1 MVYLSKKIN
10 KEIAM
15 QTLRFNKGKF
25 KIMQIAD
32 VQENAVPN
40 PDTTK
45 LIRLAVEREKPDLV
59 VFTGDQIKGY
69 STSFKKDPYQKIEN
83 LLFQITEPLREHNIP
98 FAVTF
103 GNHDRDSGVPNKEQ
117 MEIYRKLEGF
127 LNPDSRNQDDPG
139 TYSLLIKDSEGKKDI
154 FCLYIIDSNA
164 KDADGNYAP
173 VTKEQIE
180 WYRQERDRIESDNN
194 GCLPSLVFQ
203 HIPLPEYYK
212 AIRKCSYF
220 AKGRVE
226 AFGSHKNEFYK
237 LFDDSVADGGFM
249 LESPAAPEIN
259 NGEFDAFKEKGE
271 VLGVYV
277 GHDHNNSFVKN
288 VDGIDLGYTQGA
300 GFSTY
305 GPGRNRGVRIFE
317 LNEKAPAQYHTYT
330 VTMNDLCDYKASK
343 PLGEFIL
350 SHAPSSVAQV
360 KSTAKRLAVSAIAI
374 GSVYIGLSRL
384 LRK

>member
-1 MVYLSKKIN
+1 
-10 KEIAM
+10 M
-15 QTLRFNKGKF
+15 QTLRFNNGTF

-32 VQENAVPN
+32 VQESAVPN
-40 PDTTK
+40 PDTIK
-45 LIRLAVEREKPDLV
+45 LIHLAVEREKPDLV
-59 VFTGDQIKGY
+59 IFTGDQIKGY
-69 STSFKKDPYQKIEN
+69 STSFKKNPRQKIEN
-83 LLFQITEPLREHNIP
+83 LLFQVTEPLREYNIP

-117 MEIYRKLEGF
+117 MEIYRKLDSF
-127 LNPDSRNQDDPG
+127 VNPDSRNQNDPG

-164 KDADGNYAP
+164 KDENGNYAP

-180 WYRQERDRIESDNN
+180 WYKHERDRIESVSN

-220 AKGRVE
+220 TKGRVE

-249 LESPAAPEIN
+249 LESPATPEIN
-259 NGEFDAFKEKGE
+259 NGEFDAFKEKGD

-277 GHDHNNSFVKN
+277 GHDHNNSFVKK

-305 GPGRNRGVRIFE
+305 GPGGNRGVRIFE
-317 LNEKAPAQYHTYT
+317 LNEEVPAQYHTYT
-330 VTMNDLCDYKASK
+330 VTMNDLCDYKAAK